1 MPARKQKPAKI
12 SFKKDERALLK
23 FALGYPEAWEDH
35 PWGETVVKVGKKI
48 FVFFGGEAGTLR
60 VGMKLPRSYG
70 DALLAPFCQ
79 PTGYGLGKSGW
90 VTASFGAGDRVPHD
104 ILRSWIDESYRAIAP
119 KKLAAQIT
127 VR

>member
-1 MPARKQKPAKI
+1 MPAKKRPAKV
-12 SFKKDERALLK
+12 SFKQDERALLK

-60 VGMKLPRSYG
+60 VGFKLPRSYG
-70 DALLAPFCQ
+70 AALLAPFCQ

-90 VTASFGAGDRVPHD
+90 VTASFGTGDRVPHD
-104 ILRSWIDESYRAIAP
+104 ILRDWIDESYRSIAP
-119 KKLAAQIT
+119 KKLVSRLP

>member
-1 MPARKQKPAKI
+1 MSVRKKPAEVSI
-12 SFKKDERALLK
+12 KKDKRALLK

-48 FVFFGGEAGTLR
+48 FVFFGGEAGALR

-70 DALLAPFCQ
+70 DALLAPFCR

-90 VTASFGAGDRVPHD
+90 VTASFGVRDRVPHD
-104 ILRSWIDESYRAIAP
+104 ILRVWIDESYRAIAP
-119 KKLAAQIT
+119 KKLTARIT